1 MEAYLLLEA
10 ARSDRQISSMRKD
23 LAYEI
28 VHRNSIAL
36 QLNRL
41 MLERAETDLDAAD
54 ELVGHVRLT
63 IRQSGHSP
71 AVEYAMRESWPRCPQ
86 AGKFRIFLSFHFS

>member
-1 MEAYLLLEA
+1 MEA
-10 ARSDRQISSMRKD
+10 ARSNRQISSMRKD

-54 ELVGHVRLT
+54 ELVGHV
-63 IRQSGHSP
+63 
-71 AVEYAMRESWPRCPQ
+71 
-86 AGKFRIFLSFHFS
+86 